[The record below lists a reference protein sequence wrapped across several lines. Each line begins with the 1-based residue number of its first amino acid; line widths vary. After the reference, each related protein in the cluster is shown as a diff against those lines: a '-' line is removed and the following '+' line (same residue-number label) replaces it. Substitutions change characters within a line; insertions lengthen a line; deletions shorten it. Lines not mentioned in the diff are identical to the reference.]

1 MRAVKPIFVRYTY
14 GTMSQSYDI
23 VPYVP
28 LCLMN
33 LCLFDFC
40 FEVVELPP
48 FMPNEYLLRN
58 HADKIKNPEGALGEI
73 KIETA
78 VEHSKINAQ
87 FNEGGAGPGISENEL
102 EPLSHRKFIEE
113 EQMNMLGRRS
123 GEDKNVALDTVA

>member
-58 HADKIKNPEGALGEI
+58 HADKVKNPEGALAEI

-78 VEHSKINAQ
+78 VEHSKTNAP
-87 FNEGGAGPGISENEL
+87 FNEVGAGPA
-102 EPLSHRKFIEE
+102 
-113 EQMNMLGRRS
+113 
-123 GEDKNVALDTVA
+123 V

>member
-23 VPYVP
+23 VPYLP

-48 FMPNEYLLRN
+48 FMPNEYLVRN

-73 KIETA
+73 KIETP

-87 FNEGGAGPGISENEL
+87 FNEGGAGPGIAENEL